1 MLIKHKDN
9 KQAEIIID
17 DSLKIIM
24 SSLIFNE
31 DIISQIKT
39 DNLNIYTIHDSINK
53 YYLST

>member
-1 MLIKHKDN
+1 MLIRHKDN
-9 KQAEIIID
+9 KQSEIIIN

-39 DNLNIYTIHDSINK
+39 DNLNLYTIHDSINK
-53 YYLST
+53 YYSAT